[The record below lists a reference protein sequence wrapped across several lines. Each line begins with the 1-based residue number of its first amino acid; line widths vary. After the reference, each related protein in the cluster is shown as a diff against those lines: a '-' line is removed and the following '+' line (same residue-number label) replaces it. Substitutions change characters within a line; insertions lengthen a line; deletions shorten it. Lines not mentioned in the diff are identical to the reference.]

1 MLLIVSAS
9 AATSPLAST
18 VSFWRRLP
26 LATAVTTLTMPR
38 TWLVRLAP
46 MTLTESVR
54 SFQVPA
60 TPGTSAWPPSFP
72 SVPTSRATRVTS
84 EAKARS

>member
-1 MLLIVSAS
+1 
-9 AATSPLAST
+9 
-18 VSFWRRLP
+18 

-38 TWLVRLAP
+38 TWSVRLAA

-60 TPGTSAWPPSFP
+60 DAGHFGLAAELAFGADL
-72 SVPTSRATRVTS
+72 RARR
-84 EAKARS
+84 A